1 MQAMNIKL
9 QIERRV
15 IMCWHALPIYIDPVS
30 AQMTVWSDSYCYMAS
45 Q

>member
-9 QIERRV
+9 QIERT
-15 IMCWHALPIYIDPVS
+15 LPIYIDPVS